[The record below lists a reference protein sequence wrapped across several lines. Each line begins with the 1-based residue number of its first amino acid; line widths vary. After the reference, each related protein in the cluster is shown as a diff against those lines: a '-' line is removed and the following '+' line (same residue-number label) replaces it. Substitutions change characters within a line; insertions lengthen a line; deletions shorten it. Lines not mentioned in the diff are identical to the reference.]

1 MSNNREKKYWLA
13 WSNIKGLGATSIRK
27 IHQTF
32 NSLEIAWQVSSQEL
46 LMVDGIGKKLSET
59 IDQQRGKIDPDSLF
73 QQHIEK
79 NPFFWTPSDD
89 LYPHL
94 LLEIPSPP
102 AILYYKGK
110 IVEKE
115 NNGITPMIGIVGT
128 RKPTEHGRRWTYN
141 ISKAL
146 AQKGFIIVS
155 GLAEGIDTVA
165 HRACLDAGGRTI
177 AVLGNGL
184 DRVYPPSNR
193 DLMREI
199 TQKGLIMTEYAHGS
213 RPERGNFPARNRI
226 VAGLCRAVLV
236 MEAPE
241 KSGALITAH
250 YATEFNRDVYTLPNT
265 PDNFQARGCLRL
277 IHRGAEIIV
286 TPEELLASLGS
297 IPDLD
302 QPQQLSLFSENVQQ
316 DAFDGVVVKSSVVVK
331 PKEPNLSPPLSIV
344 YGAIAPDPTS
354 LDMVVTKTQLPT
366 AQVSGILLQL
376 ELEGLITQ
384 LPGMKYKK
392 VMDN

>member
-1 MSNNREKKYWLA
+1 MINNQEKKYWLA
-13 WSNIKGLGATSIRK
+13 WANIKGLGSTSIKK
-27 IHQTF
+27 IYQTF
-32 NSLEIAWQVSSQEL
+32 HSLETAWQVSSQQL
-46 LMVDGIGKKLSET
+46 LRVDGIGKKLSET
-59 IDQQRGKIDPDSLF
+59 IHQQRKNIDPDYLF
-73 QQHIEK
+73 AQHIQK
-79 NPFFWTPSDD
+79 NPLFWTPADG
-89 LYPHL
+89 LYPQL
-94 LLEIPSPP
+94 LLEIPSSP
-102 AILYYKGK
+102 AILYYQGK
-110 IVEKE
+110 VVAKE
-115 NNGITPMIGIVGT
+115 NNGTTPLIGIVGT

-146 AQKGFIIVS
+146 AQRGFVVVS

-165 HRACLDAGGRTI
+165 HRGCLDGGGRTI

-193 DLMREI
+193 ALMAEI
-199 TQKGLIMTEYAHGS
+199 AEKGLILTEYAYGS

-226 VAGLCRAVLV
+226 VAGLCRAILV

-277 IHRGAEIIV
+277 IHRGAEVIV
-286 TPEELLASLGS
+286 TTEELLSSLGD

-302 QPQQLSLFSENVQQ
+302 QPQQLSLFESDSENNLSPDVSTEMISPQQ
-316 DAFDGVVVKSSVVVK
+316 S
-331 PKEPNLSPPLSIV
+331 PNLTPPLSIV
-344 YGAIAPDPTS
+344 YGAIALEPTS
-354 LDMVVTKTQLPT
+354 LDTIVTKTQLPT

-376 ELEGLITQ
+376 ELDGLITQ

-392 VMDN
+392 H

>member
-1 MSNNREKKYWLA
+1 MINNQEKKYWLA
-13 WSNIKGLGATSIRK
+13 WANIRGLGSTSIKK

-32 NSLEIAWQVSSQEL
+32 NSLEIAWQVSSQQL
-46 LMVDGIGKKLSET
+46 LSVDGIGKKLSET
-59 IDQQRGKIDPDSLF
+59 INQQRKNINPDDLF
-73 QQHIEK
+73 EQHIQK
-79 NPFFWTPSDD
+79 NPFFWTPVDR

-94 LLEIPSPP
+94 LLEIPSSPT
-102 AILYYKGK
+102 ILYYQGK
-110 IVEKE
+110 VVEKE
-115 NNGITPMIGIVGT
+115 NNGITPLIGIVGT

-146 AQKGFIIVS
+146 AQKGFTVVS

-165 HRACLDAGGRTI
+165 HRGCLDGGGRTI

-184 DRVYPPSNR
+184 DRAYPPSNR
-193 DLMREI
+193 GLMEEI
-199 TQKGLIMTEYAHGS
+199 TQKGLIVTEYAYGS

-226 VAGLCRAVLV
+226 VAGLCRAILV

-277 IHRGAEIIV
+277 IHRGAEVIV
-286 TPEELLASLGS
+286 TTEELLSSLGA

-302 QPQQLSLFSENVQQ
+302 QPQQLSLFESDLENNMSP
-316 DAFDGVVVKSSVVVK
+316 DASTEMVSAKQS
-331 PKEPNLSPPLSIV
+331 PNLTPPLSIV
-344 YGAIAPDPTS
+344 YGAIAFEPTS
-354 LDMVVTKTQLPT
+354 LDTIVTKTQLPI

-376 ELEGLITQ
+376 ELDGLITQ
-384 LPGMKYKK
+384 LPGMKYEK
-392 VMDN
+392 VREN